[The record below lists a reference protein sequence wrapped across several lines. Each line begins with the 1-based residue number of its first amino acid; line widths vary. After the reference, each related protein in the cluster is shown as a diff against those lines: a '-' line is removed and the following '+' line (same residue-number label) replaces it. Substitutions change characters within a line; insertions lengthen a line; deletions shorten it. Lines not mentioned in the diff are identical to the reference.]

1 MRACKILDYDKL
13 KFVLCAT
20 PKIDGIRSVF
30 FDGKVLSKTLK
41 LIPNKF
47 VRATLENDPLMK
59 GLDVDGELITF
70 NPDGSQRTFNEIQSD
85 IMRQDGEPN
94 FQYWV
99 FDYMLDLKM
108 PYIKRCEALG
118 SLALPIVCKKVL
130 PVILHNLEEL
140 YALEKA
146 WLAQG

>member
-1 MRACKILDYDKL
+1 MKITKPMRACKITDYDKL
-13 KFVLCAT
+13 RFPLAAT
-20 PKIDGIRSVF
+20 PKLDGIRSCF
-30 FDGKVLSKTLK
+30 TDGLVKSKTLK

-59 GLDVDGELITF
+59 NLDVDGELITF
-70 NPDGSQRTFNEIQSD
+70 NADGSHRTFNEIQSD

-108 PYIKRCEALG
+108 PYVKRCEALG
-118 SLALPIVCKKVL
+118 SL
-130 PVILHNLEEL
+130 
-140 YALEKA
+140 
-146 WLAQG
+146 